1 VYCIKQLVVMMDMID
16 FCIVLQFL
24 NLGKKVILMSKSD
37 SQVQASLNNGSI
49 CFVILNFWMGV

>member
-1 VYCIKQLVVMMDMID
+1 MMDMID

-37 SQVQASLNNGSI
+37 SQVQVSLNNGSI
-49 CFVILNFWMGV
+49 SFLRSNFLDEGLNVANNI

>member
-1 VYCIKQLVVMMDMID
+1 MDMID

-37 SQVQASLNNGSI
+37 SQVQVSLNNGSI
-49 CFVILNFWMGV
+49 SFLRSNFLDEGLNVANNI